1 MTITMNIFMNQNPGI
16 HYEQVINLM
25 KSIISLEY
33 CLQYQIIPLN
43 LEQSCLHLGMIDPQD
58 RDALDFVKTI
68 TKALGYSLEIKQ
80 IDSYTHQLALAEYLQ
95 SNHNSTPVQD
105 NEPSQA
111 SAQNL
116 RDSAMTVVGDISF
129 EEQSQNLDNKA
140 TIIAE
145 QIEQPQK
152 ISKSALED
160 SKSTVYAPIAEELSE
175 SSISSQPVAEP
186 ISPQTA
192 KVKAQQESLTHQNPE
207 PEENIGLDPF
217 LDFDLFEPSVN
228 YGLTEETLQQ
238 LTPTELW
245 QELFSKILDGSI
257 TKLYL
262 EPDRQQGKIV
272 WSPDGI
278 IELSLDRVSLD
289 TLQTLIKEI
298 KTLAKIPLQP
308 LEKTKKVAIEK
319 HYHQERLQ
327 LHLDICPSQWG
338 DNITINVLRGDALRL
353 YEQKQMKKMSEQ
365 ALSLTQ
371 KLAKTL
377 NMMRTRFDTT
387 AIGNLEEIQQVKQEI
402 ERQLILLTQWS
413 E

>member
-1 MTITMNIFMNQNPGI
+1 MNIFMNQNPGI

-43 LEQSCLHLGMIDPQD
+43 LEQSCLHMGMIDPQD

-95 SNHNSTPVQD
+95 SNHISIPAQD

-129 EEQSQNLDNKA
+129 EEQPQNLDNKA

-152 ISKSALED
+152 ISKSVLED

-175 SSISSQPVAEP
+175 SSISSQPVAET
-186 ISPQTA
+186 ISPPTA
-192 KVKAQQESLTHQNPE
+192 KVKAQQESLTYQNLE
-207 PEENIGLDPF
+207 PEENIALDPF

-228 YGLTEETLQQ
+228 YGLTEESLQQ

-245 QELFSKILDGSI
+245 QELFDKILDGSI
-257 TKLYL
+257 TRLYL

-319 HYHQERLQ
+319 HYQQERLQ

-353 YEQKQMKKMSEQ
+353 YEQQQMKKMSEQ

-377 NMMRTRFDTT
+377 NMMRTRFAPI
-387 AIGNLEEIQQVKQEI
+387 AIDNLEEIQQVKQEI
-402 ERQLILLTQWS
+402 ERQLILLTQWK
-413 E
+413 